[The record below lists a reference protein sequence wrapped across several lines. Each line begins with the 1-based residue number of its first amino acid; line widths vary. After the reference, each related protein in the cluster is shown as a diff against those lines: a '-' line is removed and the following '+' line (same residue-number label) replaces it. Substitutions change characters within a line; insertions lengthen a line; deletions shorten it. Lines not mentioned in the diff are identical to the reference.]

1 MKKLTFF
8 FDGIEV
14 SAIPGQSI
22 GAALL
27 ESGRKVL
34 RSTRIENK
42 PRGMF
47 CGIGVC
53 FDCLVVINGVPNQR
67 ACLTEV
73 AEAIQVINQQ
83 GSGAYPIE
91 GAS

>member
-1 MKKLTFF
+1 MKKFSFT
-8 FDGIEV
+8 FDGVEV
-14 SAIPGQSI
+14 AAIPGQSI

-27 ESGRKVL
+27 ENGRKVL
-34 RSTRIENK
+34 RSTRIANK

-53 FDCLVVINGVPNQR
+53 FDCLVVVNGIPNQR

-73 AEAIQVINQQ
+73 VEAMQVTTQQ
-83 GSGAYPIE
+83 GSGNYPIE